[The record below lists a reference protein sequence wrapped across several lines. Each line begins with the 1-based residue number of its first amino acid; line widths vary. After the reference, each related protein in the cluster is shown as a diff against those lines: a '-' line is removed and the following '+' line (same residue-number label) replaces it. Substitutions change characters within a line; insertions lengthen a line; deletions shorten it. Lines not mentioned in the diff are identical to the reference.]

1 MSSDQPVPTP
11 IQRLL
16 DIYPSF
22 ALLAGLRLEVFTCL
36 KAGPLSAAQLAGA
49 LGVEPGRLQV
59 LLYALAAAGL
69 LEVRGADLFANTA
82 EAGRLL
88 VRGAPHYLG
97 GAHPLWVQLWEAGL
111 RAADSIRAGQ
121 PLTRHD
127 LAAMPPAELEA
138 FIEGLHPDALET
150 GGELA
155 SRPEWADCRA
165 LLDVGGGS
173 GGLSIALCRA
183 HPQLCATVVELPS
196 VTPLT
201 RRFVAEA
208 GLAARV
214 RVRAADILSQPL
226 GENFDAAVLKA
237 FLQTLSPSQAG
248 QALAEVAA
256 ALCPGARVYILG
268 QGILDDS
275 RLSPR
280 EAACFNIVFLSLY
293 PEGRAYTESE
303 YRAWLE
309 EAGFTAVERH
319 TLGDGS
325 PLITA
330 RRG

>member
-1 MSSDQPVPTP
+1 MSGDQSAP

-22 ALLAGLRLEVFTCL
+22 ALLAGLRLEVFTCF
-36 KAGPLSAAQLAGA
+36 KDGPLSTAQAAAI
-49 LGVEPGRLQV
+49 LGVEPERLQV

-69 LEVRGADLFANTA
+69 LEVRGAGLFANTA

-88 VRGAPHYLG
+88 VKDSPAYLG
-97 GAHPLWVQLWEAGL
+97 GGHALWAQLWEAGL

-121 PLTRHD
+121 PQARHD
-127 LAAMPPAELEA
+127 VGAMPAAELEA
-138 FIEGLHPDALET
+138 FIEGLHPDALAT
-150 GGELA
+150 GRELA
-155 SRPEWADCRA
+155 GRPEWVGCRA

-183 HPQLCATVVELPS
+183 HPQLCATVVELPA
-196 VTPLT
+196 VAPLT

-208 GLAARV
+208 GLTARV
-214 RVRAADILSQPL
+214 AVRAADILSQPL
-226 GENFDAAVLKA
+226 GEDFGAAVLKA
-237 FLQTLSPSQAG
+237 FLQTLSPDQARL
-248 QALAEVAA
+248 ALVRVAA
-256 ALCPGARVYILG
+256 ALHPGASIYILG

-280 EAACFNIVFLSLY
+280 EAACFNIAFLSLY

-309 EAGFTAVERH
+309 QAGFTAVER
-319 TLGDGS
+319 TSLSDGAS
-325 PLITA
+325 LITA
-330 RRG
+330 RKG

>member
-1 MSSDQPVPTP
+1 MPNDQSVPVP

-16 DIYPSF
+16 DVYPSF
-22 ALLAGLRLEVFTCL
+22 ILLAGLRLEVFTCL
-36 KAGPLSAAQLAGA
+36 KDGPLSAAQAGAA
-49 LGVEPGRLQV
+49 LGVEPERLQI
-59 LLYALAAAGL
+59 LLYALVAAGL

-82 EAGRLL
+82 EAARLL
-88 VRGAPHYLG
+88 VRGSPAYLG
-97 GAHPLWVQLWEAGL
+97 GAHALWAQLWEAGL

-121 PLTRHD
+121 PLARHD
-127 LAAMPPAELEA
+127 FGTMPAAELEA
-138 FIEGLHPDALET
+138 FIAGLHPDALET
-150 GGELA
+150 GRELA
-155 SRPEWADCRA
+155 LRPEWAGCRA

-183 HPQLCATVVELPS
+183 HPHLRATVVELPS

-214 RVRAADILSQPL
+214 AVRAADILSQPL
-226 GENFDAAVLKA
+226 EEDFEAAVLKA
-237 FLQTLSPSQAG
+237 FLQTLSPAQAR
-248 QALAEVAA
+248 QALAKVAA
-256 ALCPGARVYILG
+256 ALCPGARIYILG

-303 YRAWLE
+303 YRTWLE
-309 EAGFTAVERH
+309 EAGFAEVERH
-319 TLGDGS
+319 TLGEGA

-330 RRG
+330 LKR

>member
-1 MSSDQPVPTP
+1 MS

-16 DIYPSF
+16 DVYPAF

-36 KAGPLSAAQLAGA
+36 KDGPLSAAQAAVA
-49 LGVEPGRLQV
+49 LGVEPERLQV

-88 VRGAPHYLG
+88 VKDSPAYLG
-97 GAHPLWVQLWEAGL
+97 GAYALWVQLWEAGL
-111 RAADSIRAGQ
+111 RAADSIRSGQ
-121 PLTRHD
+121 PLARHD
-127 LAAMPPAELEA
+127 FAAMPPAELEA
-138 FIEGLHPDALET
+138 FVNGLHPDALET

-155 SRPEWADCRA
+155 SRPEWAGCRA

-173 GGLSIALCRA
+173 GGASIALCRA
-183 HPQLCATVVELPS
+183 HPQLDATVVELPA
-196 VTPLT
+196 VVPFT

-208 GLAARV
+208 GLADRV
-214 RVRAADILSQPL
+214 EVRAADILSQPL
-226 GENFDAAVLKA
+226 EGHFDAAVLKA
-237 FLQTLSPSQAG
+237 FLQTLSPDQAQ
-248 QALAEVAA
+248 QALVRVAA
-256 ALCPGARVYILG
+256 TLRPGSRIYILG

-293 PEGRAYTESE
+293 PEGRAYTQNE

-309 EAGFTAVERH
+309 QASFTAVERG
-319 TLGDGS
+319 TLSDGAL
-325 PLITA
+325 LITA
-330 RRG
+330 RKG